1 MTVID
6 GVILFILAIGLMRGF
21 MAGAIKTVMSL
32 VGWILALVIAS
43 KLSGDL
49 SVLFAPM
56 VDARIWQITL
66 AFMMVALVVL
76 TVTHLV
82 TYVLSKTVKFL
93 KLGLLDRWFGGMFGV
108 AKSGVKILILM
119 GVTAPVLPHL
129 PNANSSPLLQ
139 ALLPFAPV
147 AKEVAGEVFDEVW
160 QEVENPYQTL

>member
-1 MTVID
+1 MTIID
-6 GVILFILAIGLMRGF
+6 GIILFILAIGLIRGF
-21 MAGAIKTVMSL
+21 MAGAIKTIMSL

-43 KLSGDL
+43 KLAGDL
-49 SVLFAPM
+49 SVLFATM

-66 AFMMVALVVL
+66 AFMVVVLAVL

-82 TYVLSKTVKFL
+82 TYVLSKTIKFL
-93 KLGLLDRWFGGMFGV
+93 KLGFFDRCFGGMFGV
-108 AKSGVKILILM
+108 AKSTVKVLILM
-119 GVTAPVLPHL
+119 SMTAPVLPHL

-147 AKEVAGEVFDEVW
+147 AKEVVGEVFDEVW